1 MSHLVRGAFLPNWV
15 AVGEPACCSAGTL
28 PDLAPQQNADGSCAT
43 YTVQPGDFCSLI
55 ASKNT
60 ITIDDIEN
68 FNTETGGWQGCGD
81 VQLGQVIH
89 MLELGYGNPWKYI
102 SSDPGFANA
111 LEGSPPMPVPLS
123 NAICGPQVLGTAA
136 PSNFSTRASL
146 NPCPLNACVRIIS
159 IRESFDCR

>member
-60 ITIDDIEN
+60 VTIDDIEN
-68 FNTETGGWQGCGD
+68 FNTETWGWQGCGD
-81 VQLGQVIH
+81 VQLGQVIC
-89 MLELGYGNPWKYI
+89 L
-102 SSDPGFANA
+102 SS
-111 LEGSPPMPVPLS
+111 
-123 NAICGPQVLGTAA
+123 GTATHG
-136 PSNFSTRASL
+136 STFLAIPHAGPIVQRHLWTSGAWYGRA
-146 NPCPLNACVRIIS
+146 
-159 IRESFDCR
+159 